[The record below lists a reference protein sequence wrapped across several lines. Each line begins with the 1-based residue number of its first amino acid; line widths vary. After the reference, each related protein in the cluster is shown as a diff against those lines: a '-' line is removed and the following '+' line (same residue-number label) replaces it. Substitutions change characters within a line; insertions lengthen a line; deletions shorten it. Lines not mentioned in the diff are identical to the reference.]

1 MAAMGKR
8 WPGSWARHSE
18 TSEPGGLV
26 QGAAYPHLSLCTTA
40 ALGKKLRPC
49 GPQTY
54 GFLSVEAGPQEAWSV
69 GCFPI
74 LLCSWKD
81 CPSLG
86 TPSGAEVKACIWPE
100 VSASKGLHCQADL
113 SPPGELLDFE
123 LRVTVDT
130 QELGSV
136 GKGRCRSA

>member
-8 WPGSWARHSE
+8 WPGSWALCSE

-26 QGAAYPHLSLCTTA
+26 QGEACLLPCLCTTA
-40 ALGKKLRPC
+40 ALWKKLGPC

-54 GFLSVEAGPQEAWSV
+54 GVLSVEAGPQEAWSV

-74 LLCSWKD
+74 LLCSWED

-86 TPSGAEVKACIWPE
+86 TCSGAEVKAWIWPE

-130 QELGSV
+130 QELRTV
-136 GKGRCRSA
+136 GKGCCRSA